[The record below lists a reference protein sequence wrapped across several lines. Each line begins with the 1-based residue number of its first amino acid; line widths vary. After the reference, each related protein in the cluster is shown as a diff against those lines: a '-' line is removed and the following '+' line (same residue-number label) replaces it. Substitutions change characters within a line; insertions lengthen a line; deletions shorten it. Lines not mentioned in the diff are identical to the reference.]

1 MNTKVTVKEEKK
13 ELRRKY
19 SALRRSISPAD
30 RKRYSEE
37 ICRIFLDTMAYAH
50 ADTVLLYHSINSEV
64 ETVELIDKVLAS
76 GKRLALPV
84 CRENGVMTF
93 KYITDLSQ
101 LTKGF
106 FSAPEPREDC
116 EEFKGSRHAV
126 CVIPAIAFDRQ
137 GYRLG
142 YGKGYYDRYL
152 TDPSIVKVGFAY
164 DELFVDKLPR
174 GRFDL
179 ASDLV
184 ITPKGVFNTG
194 EK

>member
-1 MNTKVTVKEEKK
+1 VHITVSRGK
-13 ELRRKY
+13 LQITD
-19 SALRRSISPAD
+19 SN
-30 RKRYSEE
+30 E
-37 ICRIFLDTMAYAH
+37 ILLIFLRSKSDGRAEHCKLIGVISKRSRNVKM
-50 ADTVLLYHSINSEV
+50 LYV
-64 ETVELIDKVLAS
+64 
-76 GKRLALPV
+76 GKAV

-93 KYITDLSQ
+93 KYITDVSQ

-164 DELFVDKLPR
+164 DELFVDRLPR